1 MIASTSQKTQI
12 LALLRQRGGT
22 GLTALEAM
30 EEAGTM
36 RLAAYVKFLRDDGY
50 PVETE
55 MITTPSGKHVARYR
69 LITNT
74 EDCPCSSSTSAS
86 TPEAADALSTAAA

>member
-1 MIASTSQKTQI
+1 MTSQKSQI

-30 EEAGTM
+30 EKAGTM
-36 RLAAYVKFLRDDGY
+36 RLAAYVKFLKDDGHAIDS
-50 PVETE
+50 EI
-55 MITTPSGKHVARYR
+55 ITVPSGKRVARYR

-86 TPEAADALSTAAA
+86 IPEAADALSTAAA